1 MEMEEV
7 YEIVLEAL
15 YFNQKTLIKKLRFG
29 CLRRQIMTLEGVNI
43 LTTVHLHWHPNF
55 AEGWPNTNTKL
66 IFFYTNT
73 NTMLYTS
80 MGNPISQS
88 LLTKPKMFWLT
99 EKVFCISDIMWIALV
114 DEFFC
119 KQDLLC
125 TMLFFW
131 HIFLALFSKVSAA
144 DGKSLRRA
152 LQKARKELWK
162 C

>member
-1 MEMEEV
+1 MENFV
-7 YEIVLEAL
+7 CFDKSSPRLATQFYRAFLLKNLEILKANHDAGRGK
-15 YFNQKTLIKKLRFG
+15 YFNNGSPPLACIF
-29 CLRRQIMTLEGVNI
+29 RRR
-43 LTTVHLHWHPNF
+43 LTKYKCEVD
-55 AEGWPNTNTKL
+55 
-66 IFFYTNT
+66 FFYINT
-73 NTMLYTS
+73 NTMLFTS